1 MRDSR
6 LRRGLRHIIP
16 AGGRR
21 ILRRAVEEIPNRI
34 RDAVPDALD
43 RFRPPELRLPPAR
56 LRHRVSLTSSRSE
69 YDATGERLARDIL
82 GVFEANRRRDE
93 EYPRWLDFGCG
104 SGRIAR
110 HVARAPY
117 VGRLSGVDVD
127 AKAVSWLARA
137 FPSGDFRA
145 IDREPPT
152 PLPASS
158 FDVVYAVSV
167 FSHFDEA
174 ATDAWLGEIARLLR
188 DGGLFIASTLSPKL
202 TWTRPDLTE
211 EDHRRLQRDGFLF
224 APGSGAFN
232 ENGAFSSRERLL
244 ERWGRLFAVRS
255 FEEHGLAGYQDLS
268 VWEKPEPDQDARR

>member
-1 MRDSR
+1 VRDSR
-6 LRRGLRHIIP
+6 LRRGLRQIIP

-21 ILRRAVEEIPNRI
+21 VLRRVIEETPDRI
-34 RDAVPDALD
+34 RDAVPDVLD
-43 RFRPPELRLPPAR
+43 RFRAPSLRLPPAG
-56 LRHRVSLTSSRSE
+56 LRRRVSLTSSRSE
-69 YDATGERLARDIL
+69 YDATGERLARDIQR
-82 GVFEANRRRDE
+82 VFEANRRRDE
-93 EYPRWLDFGCG
+93 VYPQWLDFGCG

-110 HVARAPY
+110 HVVRAPY

-137 FPSGDFRA
+137 YPSGDFRA
-145 IDREPPT
+145 IDPEPPT

-167 FSHFDEA
+167 FSHFDER

-188 DGGLFIASTLSPKL
+188 GGGLFIASTLSPKL
-202 TWTRPDLTE
+202 TWTRPDLNE

-224 APGSGAFN
+224 APGSGPFN
-232 ENGAFSSRERLL
+232 ENGAFSSPERLE
-244 ERWGRLFAVRS
+244 ERWGRVLAPRS

-268 VWEKPEPDQDARR
+268 VWEKRGAG